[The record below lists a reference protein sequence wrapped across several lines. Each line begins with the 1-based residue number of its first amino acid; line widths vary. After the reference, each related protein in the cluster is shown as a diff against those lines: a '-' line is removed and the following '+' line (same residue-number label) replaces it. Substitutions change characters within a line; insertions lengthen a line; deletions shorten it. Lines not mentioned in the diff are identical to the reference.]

1 MSCDCKDP
9 AHAHN
14 TLAPEGPTFTPIP
27 AFDVCK
33 IGTEPADRI
42 IPHTTYIRLASTKYR
57 LIPEPA
63 SDSDKATLND
73 KMSHL
78 GYLFLQQTRLRPF
91 GSVIGEP
98 VFTLSLAPQETVVLT
113 QKSWTKRKQSLEELA
128 AYELEHSFERASALS
143 SELSEN
149 LEHELENSSKFSL
162 NASVSGS
169 YGFAGFGIQASLGT
183 SYDTSTA
190 EKSSQ
195 AHTVKQSQQR
205 TEKASSK
212 ARSEHK
218 TTFKVESETG
228 SESSSRRTLRN
239 LNTAHSLMLSYYK
252 VFQRYQVI
260 EERIDVRLCWAP
272 CVKAPGQEILN
283 RLKNDLNRAA
293 SALSETE
300 DPDWVPKGYPPRPG
314 PELITTKNETITFT
328 VPVPSADTVGY
339 SFVIP
344 PEYEYAS
351 VDVRVVT
358 STGVIFTKPI
368 AVGPAPGTQG
378 PIPQTITVIV
388 QGVGP
393 ASVTV
398 YAVITCNPT
407 AARLARWRNDVQGPR
422 EQEIKRRRDEY
433 DTAKKILDDA
443 MKGNTVVSF
452 DPLTELMRRIL
463 QTEIGKDLRDDCHE
477 VVQWHEIFDWEG
489 MSYRLYPAWWDDG
502 NKTVS
507 ERVNFLNTSWA
518 QLYIPVTRG
527 CEQVATQLLLGPL
540 AKYSDAKQL
549 YEEITKFR
557 AANFADGAVIEMGR
571 WFELMPTDGTYVE
584 PVLGKCDGCDDILK
598 EDIRINQQE
607 RRSDPQTPMSTPEPR

>member
-9 AHAHN
+9 THVHN
-14 TLAPEGPTFTPIP
+14 TLAPEGPTFTPVP
-27 AFDVCK
+27 AFDVCQ

-57 LIPEPA
+57 LTPEPT
-63 SDSDKATLND
+63 SDSDKVALND

-78 GYLFLQQTRLRPF
+78 GYLFLQQTRLRPS

-128 AYELEHSFERASALS
+128 AYEIEHSFERSSTLS

-195 AHTVKQSQQR
+195 AHAVKQSQQR

-228 SESSSRRTLRN
+228 SESGSRRTLRN
-239 LNTAHSLMLSYYK
+239 LNTAHSLMLNYYK

-260 EERIDVRLCWAP
+260 EERTDVRLCWAP

-283 RLKNDLNRAA
+283 RLKNDLNKAA

-300 DPDWVPKGYPPRPG
+300 DPDWVPKGYPPRPE
-314 PELITTKNETITFT
+314 PELITTKNETMTLKGPMAGSPVVAT
-328 VPVPSADTVGY
+328 VSY
-339 SFVIP
+339 SFMIST
-344 PEYEYAS
+344 EYEYAS
-351 VDVRVVT
+351 ADVRVVI
-358 STGVIFTKPI
+358 SSGVLLAKPI
-368 AVGPAPGTQG
+368 AGGPAPGTQG
-378 PIPQTITVIV
+378 PLPQTITVV
-388 QGVGP
+388 AQGIDP

-398 YAVITCNPT
+398 YVIITCNPT

-443 MKGNTVVSF
+443 IKGDTVVAF

-463 QTEIGKDLRDDCHE
+463 QTEIGKDLRDECHE

-507 ERVNFLNTSWA
+507 ERVNFLNASWA

-527 CEQVATQLLLGPL
+527 CEEVATQLLLGPL
-540 AKYSDAKQL
+540 AKYADAKQL
-549 YEEITKFR
+549 YEEITMFR

-584 PVLGKCDGCDDILK
+584 PVLGKCDGCDEILREEIK
-598 EDIRINQQE
+598 NHLEK
-607 RRSDPQTPMSTPEPR
+607 SKPTPLPEP